1 MKPTTPEPPPDLTT
15 YVKPY
20 PWNTA
25 TILNNS
31 ISQESIPSD
40 KALLEQLRKMQEG
53 KVPVYAEW

>member
-1 MKPTTPEPPPDLTT
+1 MKPTTPEPTPAPTPT
-15 YVKPY
+15 VKPDQ
-20 PWNTA
+20 WNTA

-31 ISQESIPSD
+31 VSQESMPSD